1 MNPSS
6 DKKNLVSI
14 IVPVYNVEKYL
25 ARCLD
30 SVMAQTYKNLEI
42 ILVND
47 GSTDSSVEIAARY
60 IQQDSRMRLI
70 AHESNRGLMRARR
83 TGYMAAKGEYI
94 TFCDSDDTMPADAIQ
109 NLLTV
114 ALEGGYDIVSGEMQF
129 IPVHGSP
136 KKFRHSM
143 SFEGG
148 GDPVEIYKAVIKR
161 KLTHNLCSKLFKREI
176 LQDYP
181 YQTYD
186 HFTISEDG
194 LLFYQIAEHCKSMK
208 HINTIIY
215 NYYQNMQSS
224 MNVRFSEKAMRN
236 IMLMSAYRKELISKY
251 PRMEKIMSRRII
263 SILVKQYYLGY
274 HKDMD
279 LDGLLEEY
287 GLSEFVTTSY
297 IFKYCPFAEACKFWL
312 RKYIFARS

>member
-1 MNPSS
+1 M
-6 DKKNLVSI
+6 NLVSI

-30 SVMAQTYKNLEI
+30 SVMAQTYENLEI

-47 GSTDSSVEIAARY
+47 GSTDRSAEIAARY

-70 AHESNRGLMRARR
+70 DHESNRGLMRARQ
-83 TGYMAAKGEYI
+83 TGYMAAKGDYI

-114 ALEGGYDIVSGEMQF
+114 ALEGGYDIVSGEILF

-136 KKFRHSM
+136 RKFRHRM

-148 GDPVEIYKAVIKR
+148 GDPVEIYKAVLKR
-161 KLTHNLCSKLFKREI
+161 KLTHNLCSKLIRREI
-176 LQDYP
+176 LQDYS
-181 YQTYD
+181 YRTYD

-194 LLFYQIAEHCKSMK
+194 LLFYQIAEHCKSLK
-208 HINTIIY
+208 HIKTIVY
-215 NYYQNMQSS
+215 NYYQNLQSS

-236 IMLMSAYRKELISKY
+236 IMLMLAYRKELILKY
-251 PRMEKIMSRRII
+251 PRLEKIMSHKII
-263 SILVKQYYLGY
+263 SDLVKQYYFGY
-274 HKDMD
+274 QREMD

-287 GLSEFVTTSY
+287 GLSEYVTTSY
-297 IFKYCPFAEACKFWL
+297 IFKYCSFAEACKFWL
-312 RKYIFARS
+312 RKYIFSARA